1 MINRQVTE
9 QDESYNGELRSQ
21 NGVISAQ
28 IEDEKNRVKQ
38 EKTSLMAYFDEK
50 RGSLSNVEIEKMNF
64 FRIFKEA
71 VETKKAELMKQATFS
86 KTQDEEKLRAARN
99 DFKLSANDAR
109 LQQHQAAK
117 SAVQLEMQEMREQ
130 LKREQE
136 LFVRE
141 KAEWFKQLEEHK
153 TQTTIQIE
161 SERREHLR
169 VREEQAGMIVGQLE
183 AQKADLLKEFNSL
196 NSSYT

>member
-99 DFKLSANDAR
+99 EFKLSANDAR
-109 LQQHQAAK
+109 L
-117 SAVQLEMQEMREQ
+117 
-130 LKREQE
+130 
-136 LFVRE
+136 
-141 KAEWFKQLEEHK
+141 
-153 TQTTIQIE
+153 
-161 SERREHLR
+161 
-169 VREEQAGMIVGQLE
+169 
-183 AQKADLLKEFNSL
+183 
-196 NSSYT
+196 